1 MSYRIA
7 IAGAGIG
14 GLAAA
19 TLLAGEGHEVALF
32 ERFAEPSPFGSG
44 LVIPPVGLA
53 VPDRIGAGEEARRLS
68 SPIARMHRHEVRGRQ
83 VLDVSYPATAPGR
96 GIHRAGMCAST
107 RR

>member
-7 IAGAGIG
+7 IAGRRDRRHAAGRRG
-14 GLAAA
+14 PRGRPVRAFAAS
-19 TLLAGEGHEVALF
+19 
-32 ERFAEPSPFGSG
+32 SPLGSG

-68 SPIARMHRHEVRGRQ
+68 SPIARMHRHEVRGLQ

>member
-7 IAGAGIG
+7 IAGRRDRR
-14 GLAAA
+14 LVAA
-19 TLLAGEGHEVALF
+19 TLLAREGHEVALF
-32 ERFAEPSPFGSG
+32 ERFAAPSPFGSG
-44 LVIPPVGLA
+44 LVIPPVGMP
-53 VPDRIGAGEEARRLS
+53 VQDRIGAGEEARRLS
-68 SPIARMHRHEVRGRQ
+68 SPIARMLGHEVRERQ